1 MFSVK
6 IPSFETYKT
15 GLRPA
20 VLTSLGQILKY
31 CDIDLNHKIFF
42 NNEAEVSKLLG
53 GEYNGRRG
61 DDVATDV
68 GFDNKIFVEL
78 ERELAGYND
87 ELDGNTTDDT
97 VPPVWRDPITGS
109 TITPKYSTRRFNVT
123 VNKYF
128 KDRVSAERFY
138 TNIRSKTLGIHQ
150 NSEFSTETHYPIT
163 YPMMQCYKEIFDR
176 LIVAKQLPDDKD
188 FIDWMMECST
198 VPSGILRNL
207 IGNNPVFVFK
217 QCIDEIGINME
228 NPNMAQVNQGSY
240 IGKYEVSFRYWFFWS
255 EHTEWIN
262 RYPLQVYQQP
272 MPEEYIPDVF
282 EKNMEDYAT
291 RRFFES
297 AASAVVFDYKKNKD
311 PFYIV
316 LPKQDNWR
324 PAPEYWISP
333 QLQVVVNMEDV
344 DQQVLLNI
352 KEIQGF
358 DWNPKVLGYIMKYHD
373 KVTNR
378 HANPMQF
385 KVYSDDIQVLESQ
398 IKLFDNGDLI
408 LTRKPRMSNIY
419 RITFNFD
426 YALRLYSE
434 ECIKDFLND
443 PEWAE
448 WIIGNLFPQWPWNPG
463 FGQGGEN
470 DWWDIHNGIEVGDGE
485 EIHPYFP
492 YGMLYSLIIAH
503 REGQSHDQFENLMNK
518 GNIDGTDYYR
528 QY

>member
-1 MFSVK
+1 MFKVK

-20 VLTSLGQILKY
+20 VLTSLKQVLEY

-53 GEYNGRRG
+53 GEYDGKRG
-61 DDVATDV
+61 SDLDTDV

-97 VPPVWRDPITGS
+97 VPPVWFEPITGS
-109 TITPKYSTRRFNVT
+109 SITPKYSTRRFNIT

-128 KDRVSAERFY
+128 KDRVSAERY
-138 TNIRSKTLGIHQ
+138 YANIRSKTLGVHQ

-176 LIVAKQLPDDKD
+176 LVIANQVPADTN
-188 FIDWMMECST
+188 FIDWMIANSV
-198 VPSGILRNL
+198 VPSGILRN
-207 IGNNPVFVFK
+207 IVGNNPVFIFK

-255 EHTEWIN
+255 EHVEWIN
-262 RYPLQVYQQP
+262 KYPLQVYQQP

-297 AASAVVFDYKKNKD
+297 AAAAVIFDYKKERELS
-311 PFYIV
+311 YHA
-316 LPKQDNWR
+316 LPRQDNWR
-324 PAPEYWISP
+324 APPECWISP

-344 DQQVLLNI
+344 QEQVLLNI

-358 DWNPKVLGYIMKYHD
+358 EWNPVVLDFIMKFHT

-378 HANPMQF
+378 HDNPMQF
-385 KVYSDDIQVLESQ
+385 KVYSNDVQVLESQ
-398 IKLFDNGDLI
+398 IKLLENGDLI
-408 LTRKPRMSNIY
+408 ITRPPAMGNIY

-426 YALRLYSE
+426 YALRQYSP
-434 ECIKDFLND
+434 ECIQDLLDNPD
-443 PEWAE
+443 WAQ
-448 WIIGNLFPQWPWNPG
+448 WIVGVLFPQWPWDNE
-463 FGQGGEN
+463 FGSN
-470 DWWDIHNGIEVGDGE
+470 WDDWWKIHNGIEIGDGDE
-485 EIHPYFP
+485 MYLFFP
-492 YGMLYSLIIAH
+492 SGTLGSLIIAH
-503 REGQSHDQFENLMNK
+503 YEGKSYDTYTSLKDK
-518 GNIDGTDYYR
+518 GAIDGTDYYR
-528 QY
+528 G